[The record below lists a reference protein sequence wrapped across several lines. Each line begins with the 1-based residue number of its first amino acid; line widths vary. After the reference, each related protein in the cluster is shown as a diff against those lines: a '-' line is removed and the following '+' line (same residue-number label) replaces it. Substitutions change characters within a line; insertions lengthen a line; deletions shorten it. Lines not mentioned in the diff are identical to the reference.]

1 MDTRLKAGHD
11 GANVT
16 IGIHPIALVVD
27 GAGEGADTRNRL
39 PFSPGPVPM
48 SLAYPA
54 GTKFAFQGSPGAY
67 SDLACHGVCDAPETL
82 PCASFEDAF
91 AAVHE
96 GVAEFAMIPVE
107 NSVAG
112 RVADIHHLLPD
123 GGLAIV
129 GEHFQRVNHH
139 LLALPGTRLEE
150 LRTVRSHI
158 QALSQCRGTLRMLGI
173 KPVSHADTAGAAADI
188 AALGDRTVGAIASA
202 LAAKIYGLD
211 VLRAGIEDHEHNTT
225 RFVILAR
232 EPAPVAN
239 DGQALITSL
248 VFRVRSVPAALFKA
262 LGGFATNG
270 VNITKLESYLVGG
283 RFSAAQFYAEVDGHP
298 DDKGMRHALEELRF
312 FAQRCETIEDDDF
325 FVGCDERLNPAS
337 ARTAMVKIIGVYPAH
352 PFRRNPGQI
361 GDD

>member
-1 MDTRLKAGHD
+1 
-11 GANVT
+11 
-16 IGIHPIALVVD
+16 
-27 GAGEGADTRNRL
+27 
-39 PFSPGPVPM
+39 M
-48 SLAYPA
+48 SFAYPA
-54 GTKFAFQGSPGAY
+54 GTVFAFQGSPGAY
-67 SDLACHGVCDAPETL
+67 SDLACHSACAEPKTV
-82 PCASFEDAF
+82 PCASFEDTF

-96 GVAEFAMIPVE
+96 GAAEYAMIPVE

-123 GGLAIV
+123 GGLTIV

-139 LLALPGTRLEE
+139 LLALPGTKLEE

-158 QALSQCRGTLRMLGI
+158 QALSQCRETLRRLGI
-173 KPVSHADTAGAAADI
+173 RPVSHADTAGAAAEV
-188 AALGDRTVGAIASA
+188 AALGDRSVGAVASA

-211 VLRAGIEDHEHNTT
+211 VVEAGIEDHDHNTT

-232 EPAPVAN
+232 QPELIAPEVAAT
-239 DGQALITSL
+239 DGAALITSL

-283 RFSAAQFYAEVDGHP
+283 RFSAAQFYADVDGHP

-312 FAQRCETIEDDDF
+312 FVQRCESVEDDAF
-325 FVGCDERLNPAS
+325 FTGADDRLNPA
-337 ARTAMVKIIGVYPAH
+337 ATRNAMVKIIGVYPAH
-352 PFRRNPGQI
+352 PFRRNPSQI